1 VVPDEPAPG
10 AGRAGEGARPLDTV
24 VVVGTAG
31 SGEEEVDRLAE
42 AAGRP
47 VVRLL
52 ARLDGA
58 AAQPVSWTGPLDDLA
73 RADLV
78 LVTGADDP
86 DTARAVFAA
95 LGGLTRPGAVLAS
108 SSAVVPVVECAV
120 ASGRPSDVVGLR
132 VARSGRGGGLAEVAS
147 TVVSAPDALATAH
160 ALCDSLG
167 VAAVS
172 CPDRAGFVVQALLV
186 PYLNDAARML
196 EAQYASAD
204 DIDAAMTLGCGYPA
218 GPVQVL
224 DELGLDV
231 ALAVQRRLYAETREP
246 GLAPAPLLEHLVTAG
261 RLGRRTGRGFR
272 EHPAR

>member
-1 VVPDEPAPG
+1 
-10 AGRAGEGARPLDTV
+10 
-24 VVVGTAG
+24 
-31 SGEEEVDRLAE
+31 
-42 AAGRP
+42 
-47 VVRLL
+47 
-52 ARLDGA
+52 
-58 AAQPVSWTGPLDDLA
+58 
-73 RADLV
+73 
-78 LVTGADDP
+78 
-86 DTARAVFAA
+86 
-95 LGGLTRPGAVLAS
+95 VLAS

-120 ASGRPSDVVGLR
+120 ASGRPADVVGLR
-132 VARSGRGGGLAEVAS
+132 VTRSGRGGGLAEVAS

-160 ALCDSLG
+160 ALCGSLD

-172 CPDRAGFVVQALLV
+172 CPDRAGFVVQALLL
-186 PYLNDAARML
+186 PYLNDAVRML

-218 GPVQVL
+218 GPFQVL

-231 ALAVQRRLYAETREP
+231 ALAVQRRLHVETREP